1 MRGIICAN
9 GAVFLFVGVILC
21 LMMCRK
27 LPTAG
32 VFSTNQ
38 IDKLRN
44 AFHNSR
50 ANTTFQDFLAF
61 KNADQIPGS
70 PPLPRAVDGCALHSA
85 PSNVYK
91 GIISSSYSYSY
102 SGADSYSDKG
112 DASNSYQRTD
122 RPVLTMGLHPILTA
136 VAHQHCPMRLTSAV
150 RRSPTLVR
158 PCLPFART
166 YFDTQCI
173 IANDTGETL

>member
-32 VFSTNQ
+32 AFSTNQ

-61 KNADQIPGS
+61 KNADQIPS
-70 PPLPRAVDGCALHSA
+70 R
-85 PSNVYK
+85 
-91 GIISSSYSYSY
+91 
-102 SGADSYSDKG
+102 
-112 DASNSYQRTD
+112 
-122 RPVLTMGLHPILTA
+122 
-136 VAHQHCPMRLTSAV
+136 
-150 RRSPTLVR
+150 
-158 PCLPFART
+158 
-166 YFDTQCI
+166 
-173 IANDTGETL
+173 